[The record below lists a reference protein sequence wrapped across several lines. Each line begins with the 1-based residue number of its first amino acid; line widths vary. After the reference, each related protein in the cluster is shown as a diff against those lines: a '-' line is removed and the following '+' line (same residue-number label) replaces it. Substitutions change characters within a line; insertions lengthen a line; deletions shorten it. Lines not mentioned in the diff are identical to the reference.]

1 MFYNIINLI
10 KMNYICKKK
19 KLNLKIYKKDLKIIQ
34 IFVKLNLIT
43 IVKKN
48 INKNLIVDIYFQYIG
63 GEPLFKN
70 IKNLNKPSKT
80 TLINYKQLLKIN
92 KKNNSLFIISTN
104 KGLITN
110 FEAEKYKI
118 GGNIILKIII

>member
-1 MFYNIINLI
+1 
-10 KMNYICKKK
+10 
-19 KLNLKIYKKDLKIIQ
+19 
-34 IFVKLNLIT
+34 VKLNLIT